1 MKLVLPFKKKKSE
14 PSEDAAGEKK
24 PKYSR
29 PRKKLKKKTIV
40 LLIILGILIIA
51 GCVGLYFLFFA
62 KDEATIITGE
72 TTTGSLT
79 TTLEGTGTTIPA
91 DSVTYTFAS
100 DADIKEVD
108 VAAGDTVAAGDQL
121 YVQDDTE
128 VYDEIAT
135 YQENIADLNTK
146 LDDYNNTLTTLN
158 ENIANLTITAPFS
171 GRLTE
176 VDVEDGDTIKS
187 GDTMAVLVDDS
198 KMKVTQYFSYAY
210 EDDIYVGMPGVISIA
225 DQMLTL
231 DAAVTSISKV
241 ERITTEG
248 TRCFAVTMEITNPG
262 SLTEGLTGAGY
273 LLSKSGEKLY
283 PAVEGTLEYASSKT
297 ITAKV
302 SGDLTYMNAVDYQKV
317 TKGET
322 LFKIDGTTYEN
333 QLSSVT
339 RNIASTNESISSYN
353 DRITQ
358 AQESLANYTVTSSIA
373 GKVIMVRAS
382 VGKTPTEGGTSVVV
396 YNLDSMEVSIDVDE
410 LDIDN
415 ITMGMSVDIIQTG
428 SETDTTY
435 KGTVTAISYEATN
448 TDGVA
453 YFPITVSVDSQ
464 GALSPGVN
472 VSYKITIGDA
482 EEGVL
487 APIAA
492 LKTTDEGTCL
502 FIKAD
507 SKPASAID
515 LGDDVDIPDGYYAVP
530 VETGV
535 SDSTNVRIL
544 SGVDAGVTV
553 FLRYQESAPSNGDTT
568 SENADATTTTATQN
582 FGPPGGMS
590 NMGGGGGGG
599 PMGG

>member
-1 MKLVLPFKKKKSE
+1 MKLVLPFLKKKSD
-14 PSEDAAGEKK
+14 SSGDAAGEKK
-24 PKYSR
+24 SKYIRS
-29 PRKKLKKKTIV
+29 RKKLKKKTIV
-40 LLIILGILIIA
+40 LLMILGLLIIA
-51 GCVGLYFLFFA
+51 GGVGLYFLFFA

-100 DADIKEVD
+100 DADIKEVN

-135 YQENIADLNTK
+135 YEENIADLNTK
-146 LDDYNNTLTTLN
+146 LDDYNDALTTLS
-158 ENIANLTITAPFS
+158 ESIANLTITAPFS
-171 GRLTE
+171 GRLTQ
-176 VDVEDGDTIKS
+176 VQAEDGDTIKN
-187 GDTMAVLVDDS
+187 GDTLAVLVDDS
-198 KMKVTQYFSYAY
+198 KMKVTQYFSYTY

-241 ERITTEG
+241 ERITAEG
-248 TRCFAVTMEITNPG
+248 TRCFAVTMEVTNPG

-273 LLSKSGEKLY
+273 LMSKSGEKLY

-302 SGDLTYMNAVDYQKV
+302 SGDLTYINAVDYQKV

-322 LFKIDGTTYEN
+322 LFKIDGSTYEN
-333 QLSSVT
+333 QLSSVK
-339 RNIASTNESISSYN
+339 RNISSTNESISSYEE
-353 DRITQ
+353 RITQ
-358 AQESLANYTVTSSIA
+358 AQESLANYAVTSSIA
-373 GKVIMVRAS
+373 GRVIMINARL
-382 VGKTPTEGGTSVVV
+382 GRTPTKGQTSVVV
-396 YNLDSMEVSIDVDE
+396 YNLDSMEVSIDIDE
-410 LDIDN
+410 LDIDS
-415 ITMGMSVDIIQTG
+415 ITMGMSVQIIQTG
-428 SETDTTY
+428 SETDTPY
-435 KGTVTAISYEATN
+435 EGKVTAISYEATN
-448 TDGVA
+448 TNGVA
-453 YFPITVSVDSQ
+453 YFPITVSVDSA

-507 SKPASAID
+507 SKPDNAVNLA
-515 LGDDVDIPDGYYAVP
+515 DDVEIPDGYYAVP
-530 VETGV
+530 VKTGV

-544 SGVDAGVTV
+544 SGVDSGVTV
-553 FLRYQESAPSNGDTT
+553 FLRYEEAAPSNGDTT
-568 SENADATTTTATQN
+568 SENADATATTSTQNQN
-582 FGPPGGMS
+582 FGPPNG
-590 NMGGGGGGG
+590 MGGGGNWSGGG
-599 PMGG
+599 RG